1 MEEVVKAL
9 RRARIETEEG
19 SEEEDEEEDAEPA
32 PAVAPVVA
40 PAVPAPVGDFIEDV
54 KQVRLN
60 KEEKDYIVK
69 IHKTFLD
76 SVKEIHI
83 SKDGKDFKNEAGFV
97 FRSVGMD
104 MSIKNPS
111 TQKFFLVGA
120 KLLNGNECLIFPS
133 LTSINKKYKDNMNAI
148 EFILPISGNWRRRVV
163 RRAQ

>member
-32 PAVAPVVA
+32 PAVAP
-40 PAVPAPVGDFIEDV
+40 AVAPVGDFIEDV

-120 KLLNGNECLIFPS
+120 KLLNGNEYLIFPS
-133 LTSINKKYKDNMNAI
+133 LITSINKKYKDNMNAI

-163 RRAQ
+163 HRAQ

>member
-19 SEEEDEEEDAEPA
+19 SEEEDEEEDADPA
-32 PAVAPVVA
+32 PAVAP
-40 PAVPAPVGDFIEDV
+40 AVAPVGDFIEDV

-97 FRSVGMD
+97 FRSVGIV

-111 TQKFFLVGA
+111 TQKFFLVGS
-120 KLLNGNECLIFPS
+120 KLLNGN
-133 LTSINKKYKDNMNAI
+133 
-148 EFILPISGNWRRRVV
+148 
-163 RRAQ
+163 